1 MITRSQLLQSPEY
14 WFDEAQNEFYRQV
27 TEYMNEEGLN
37 QTQLAERLHVTKG
50 YISQILKGEFN
61 YTLKKLIELSLAIGK
76 VPQIDYKSISEILVN
91 DNSVS
96 FFPFA
101 ENAAAQTF
109 QASTTL
115 SISSELMVS
124 KYYPTA
130 NKAA

>member
-76 VPQIDYKSISEILVN
+76 VPQIDYKSIREILVN
-91 DNSVS
+91 DNIVS

-101 ENAAAQTF
+101 ENAATQTF

-115 SISSELMVS
+115 SISSELKVS